1 MVTFV
6 NEDGLYDTILDSRKP
21 EAKAFRKW
29 VTSVVLPSIRRDGG
43 YIHAKERGSTKVIGK
58 GQEYFL

>member
-6 NEDGLYDTILDSRKP
+6 NEDGLYDTILDSCKT

-29 VTSVVLPSIRRDGG
+29 VISVVLPSIRRDGG
-43 YIHAKERGSTKVIGK
+43 YIHAKERGTTKVTGK
-58 GQEYFL
+58 GQSIS